1 MPALVYE
8 QHCHTPLC
16 RHADGLPEAYA
27 AVAERRGLAGVVV
40 TCHNPMPDS
49 YGHSG
54 RMRASEMGEYL
65 NMIAAAAETFAG
77 RVDVR
82 AGIECD
88 FFPGYESHVEHQL
101 ATYHFHHVLGSVHPH
116 LAIWRRHHYVKSN
129 PVQTQVNYF
138 EQLAQAAETKLFDTI
153 SHPDL
158 IKNMTADH
166 WNIARIRM
174 AIAEALDRIAATGCA
189 MELNTSG
196 LLKHIAEMNPAP
208 EILAM
213 MNERDIP
220 VVIGADAHVPSRVA
234 AGFEDAYALLLD
246 AGYKNVSYFLERER
260 HEIPIPAAHD
270 SLIPA
275 TETADA

>member
-27 AVAERRGLAGVVV
+27 AVALRRGLAGVVV
-40 TCHNPMPDS
+40 TCHNAMPES

-54 RMRASEMGEYL
+54 RMRADEIEPYFH
-65 NMIAAAAETFAG
+65 MIETATERYAG

-88 FFPGYESHVEHQL
+88 FFPGFESHVEQQL
-101 ATYHFHHVLGSVHPH
+101 DAHDFNHVLGSVHPH
-116 LAIWRRHHYVKSN
+116 IAIWRRQFYVKGD

-138 EQLAQAAETKLFDTI
+138 DQLAEAAETKLFDTI

-158 IKNMTADH
+158 IKNMTANH
-166 WNIARIRM
+166 WNIARIRT
-174 AIAEALDRIAATGCA
+174 AIAHTLDRIAATGCA

-196 LLKHIAEMNPAP
+196 LLKHVSEMNPAP

-213 MNERDIP
+213 MHERSIP
-220 VVIGADAHVPSRVA
+220 VVVGADAHVPIRVA
-234 AGFEDAYALLLD
+234 ADFEDAYALLEQ
-246 AGYKNVSYFLERER
+246 AGYTHVSHFLDRKR
-260 HEIPIPAAHD
+260 HDIAITDARD
-270 SLIPA
+270 SLIPVPA
-275 TETADA
+275 TADL

>member
-27 AVAERRGLAGVVV
+27 ETALRRGLAGVVV
-40 TCHNPMPDS
+40 TCHNPMPES

-54 RMRASEMGEYL
+54 RMRECETDEYFQ
-65 NMIAAAAETFAG
+65 MIATAAERYAG

-82 AGIECD
+82 AGLECD
-88 FFPGYESHVEHQL
+88 FFPGYESHVEQQL
-101 ATYHFHHVLGSVHPH
+101 AAHEFHHVLGSVHPH
-116 LAIWRRHHYVKSN
+116 LAIWRRQFYVKGD

-138 EQLAQAAETKLFDTI
+138 EQLAEAAETKLFDTI

-174 AIAEALDRIAATGCA
+174 AIAHVLDRIAATGCA

-196 LLKHIAEMNPAP
+196 LLKHIAEMNPEP

-213 MNERDIP
+213 MHERGIP
-220 VVIGADAHVPSRVA
+220 VVVGADAHVPVRVA
-234 AGFEDAYALLLD
+234 ADFEDAYTLLED
-246 AGYKNVSYFLERER
+246 AGYDRVSYFLERKR
-260 HEIPIPAAHD
+260 HDIAITDARE
-270 SLIPA
+270 SLIPV
-275 TETADA
+275 EQTADA